1 MKVHLKDI
9 ASFSKGEQINGD
21 QLLTDGLYDYLNG
34 GINPSGKWDDFN
46 VEGDT
51 IAISEGGNSC
61 GYVNYMNDRFW
72 CGGHCYYLYDIK
84 CKPKYLYYIL
94 KSRQDSIMKL
104 RSGACMPNIKKKDL
118 GEFTF
123 WYDSDEDYQNKVI
136 ELFDILND
144 IIDKR
149 QRQYSKLDEL
159 IKSRFVEM
167 FGDLRTNPYSFIKQ
181 KLTDSCDIITGNTP
195 SRVVSEYYGDYI
207 EWIKTDNIVID
218 QLYPTQAAESL
229 SEDGMYVG
237 RIVDKNSIL
246 MSCIARSVSSIG
258 RVCITD
264 RKVAFNQ
271 QINAIVPKKY
281 NVFFLYVMLQLSK
294 DYLVEEI
301 NMALKG
307 ILSKSKLGDKVF
319 IIPPVELQNQF
330 SDFVAKVEQQKAI
343 IQKSIDRLE
352 TLKKSL
358 MQEYFDRKGNHDES
372 N

>member
-195 SRVVSEYYGDYI
+195 SRVVSE
-207 EWIKTDNIVID
+207 
-218 QLYPTQAAESL
+218 
-229 SEDGMYVG
+229 
-237 RIVDKNSIL
+237 
-246 MSCIARSVSSIG
+246 
-258 RVCITD
+258 
-264 RKVAFNQ
+264 
-271 QINAIVPKKY
+271 
-281 NVFFLYVMLQLSK
+281 
-294 DYLVEEI
+294 
-301 NMALKG
+301 
-307 ILSKSKLGDKVF
+307 
-319 IIPPVELQNQF
+319 
-330 SDFVAKVEQQKAI
+330 
-343 IQKSIDRLE
+343 
-352 TLKKSL
+352 
-358 MQEYFDRKGNHDES
+358 
-372 N
+372 